1 MRQLEMADAM
11 FVLTEQPSKNTQHI
25 GMVFLFD
32 PSEAGEPV
40 TFDAILDLYR
50 RRIPLARAFREKLVK
65 VPLDLDYPY
74 WINDGDFD
82 IEFHVRQASVP
93 APGTREQF
101 FALANQL
108 MSTPL
113 DMSRPLWET
122 WFIDGL
128 DAIDGVPPG
137 SFALLAKMH
146 HAAVDGV
153 SGMEMITALLEDEDA
168 AAARM
173 PTEPWEPE
181 EAPDQRKLMLRAIGA
196 SWSSPIKL
204 GEALM
209 RAVPAMTENRKR
221 VKSGEV
227 VKPPKNKAPKTR
239 FNAAVTPHKVM
250 EGRSFDFAEVKRI
263 KDAIPG
269 ATVNDVVV
277 AVVGGALRRYLT
289 DKDELPEQSLVV
301 SVPISVRTEAQ
312 KGSGGN
318 QFSFAF
324 VAAHTDIAD
333 PVERVE
339 AVGAAM
345 RAVKEYN
352 KAVDAQTLSKTTA
365 AMPGMLMGLAMRA
378 MMKLPPNDLMLMS
391 NAVVTNVPG
400 PMQPMTLLGARCVA
414 GFAAGPSS
422 DGIGLVHA
430 ITSLSGILSIGFSA
444 CRELMPDPEFYGQ
457 CIEASFDELADAIAG
472 KAGATRPAPAPKR
485 AAAPAKTKPRAAK
498 TPQAKAPQAKSK
510 SEKAQPAK
518 TKSVRAK
525 PEKSSAEKPP
535 QAKAR
540 QTKQGQSKPRSRSAP
555 KG

>member
-25 GMVFLFD
+25 GMIFLFD
-32 PSEAGEPV
+32 PSGAAKAV
-40 TFDAILDLYR
+40 TFDAVLDLYR

-82 IEFHVRQASVP
+82 LEFHVRQASVP

-122 WFIDGL
+122 WYVDGL

-153 SGMEMITALLEDEDA
+153 SGMEMITALLEDEAA

-196 SWSSPIKL
+196 NWSSPMKL
-204 GEALM
+204 GEALI

-227 VKPPKNKAPKTR
+227 VKPTKNKAPKTR
-239 FNAAVTPHKVM
+239 FNSTVTPHKVM
-250 EGRSFDFAEVKRI
+250 EGRSFAFAEIKRI

-277 AVVGGALRRYLT
+277 AVVGGALRRYLI

-301 SVPISVRTEAQ
+301 SVPISVRTESQ
-312 KGSGGN
+312 KGTGGN

-324 VAAHTDIAD
+324 VAAQTDVAD
-333 PVERVE
+333 PIARVE

-345 RAVKEYN
+345 REVKEYN

-400 PMQPMTLLGARCVA
+400 PMQPMNLLGARCVA

-457 CIEASFDELADAIAG
+457 CIEASFDELAVAIAG
-472 KAGATRPAPAPKR
+472 SPGTAKASTAKPAAASKRP
-485 AAAPAKTKPRAAK
+485 AAPAKAPVKAK
-498 TPQAKAPQAKSK
+498 SPAAKAPQAKAQLEKAKPEKAKAEKPK
-510 SEKAQPAK
+510 SEKAKAAKPQPAK
-518 TKSVRAK
+518 PR
-525 PEKSSAEKPP
+525 
-535 QAKAR
+535 
-540 QTKQGQSKPRSRSAP
+540 QSKPRSRSAP
-555 KG
+555 KA